1 MLAMFL
7 PLFKE
12 VVLTKDLQSKMLEV
26 ARNSYPLEGCGVLIG
41 HINNNKAIIRDVIE
55 TENSAENP
63 SVRFYIDPELFYTIL
78 ISAEES
84 GLEFLGIF
92 HSHPAQPNP
101 SPWDLE
107 YMKLHQNVWIIIQSF
122 NREEKKPKMKA
133 FQWYDEKLFDVNLKI
148 T

>member
-12 VVLTKDLQSKMLEV
+12 VILTKNLHKKMLDE
-26 ARNSYPLEGCGVLIG
+26 ARRSFPLEGCGVLFG
-41 HINNNKAIIRDVIE
+41 HIDDDRAIIREVFE

-63 SVRFYIDPELFYTIL
+63 SVRFYIDPELFYKVLTT
-78 ISAEES
+78 AEEQ

-92 HSHPAQPNP
+92 HSHPAEPNP

-107 YMKLHQNVWIIIQSF
+107 YMKLHQNVWIIIQTL
-122 NREEKKPKMKA
+122 NREEKNSKMKA
-133 FQWYDEKLFDVNLKI
+133 FQWYEEQLLDVNLII

>member
-1 MLAMFL
+1 MFL

-12 VVLTKDLQSKMLEV
+12 VVLTKNLYRNMTEV
-26 ARNSYPLEGCGVLIG
+26 AKNSYPLEGCGVLFG
-41 HINNNKAIIRDVIE
+41 HIDNERAVIREVVE

-63 SVRFYIDPELFYTIL
+63 SLRFYIDPELFYKIL
-78 ISAEES
+78 TNAEEQ

-92 HSHPAQPNP
+92 HSHPAEPNP

-122 NREEKKPKMKA
+122 NREERNPKMKA
-133 FQWYDEKLFDVNLKI
+133 FQWYDEQLFDVDLII

>member
-12 VVLTKDLQSKMLEV
+12 VVLTKDLHNKMLEV
-26 ARNSYPLEGCGVLIG
+26 ARNRYPLEGCGVLFG
-41 HINNNKAIIRDVIE
+41 HIDKEKAIIRDVIE
-55 TENSAENP
+55 TENSAKNP

-133 FQWYDEKLFDVNLKI
+133 FQWYDEKVSDVKLKI

>member
-1 MLAMFL
+1 MFL

-12 VVLTKDLQSKMLEV
+12 VVLTKNLHRKMLEI
-26 ARNSYPLEGCGVLIG
+26 ARKSYPLEGCGVLFG
-41 HINNNKAIIRDVIE
+41 HIDNNKAIIREVVE

-63 SVRFYIDPELFYTIL
+63 TVRFYIDPELFYTVL
-78 ISAEES
+78 ISAEEA

-92 HSHPAQPNP
+92 HSHPAEPNP

-107 YMKLHQNVWIIIQSF
+107 YMQLHQNVWIIIQVL
-122 NREEKKPKMKA
+122 NREEKKMKMKA
-133 FQWYDEKLFDVNLKI
+133 FQWYDEKLLDVKVKI

>member
-12 VVLTKDLQSKMLEV
+12 VVLAKNLHRKMLEV
-26 ARNSYPLEGCGVLIG
+26 ARNSYPLEGCGILFG
-41 HINNNKAIIRDVIE
+41 HIDNNKAIIRDVIE
-55 TENSAENP
+55 TENSADNP
-63 SVRFYIDPELFYTIL
+63 TVRFYIDPELFYTIL

-101 SPWDLE
+101 SNWDLE
-107 YMKLHQNVWIIIQSF
+107 YMKLHQNVWIIIQSL
-122 NREEKKPKMKA
+122 NREEKKLKMKA
-133 FQWYDEKLFDVNLKI
+133 FQWYNKKLFDVKLKI

>member
-1 MLAMFL
+1 MCL

-12 VVLTKDLQSKMLEV
+12 VVLTDDIKQKMINV
-26 ARNSYPLEGCGVLIG
+26 ARRSFPLEGCGVLFG
-41 HINNNKAIIRDVIE
+41 HIDNNKAIITSVIE

-78 ISAEES
+78 TNAEEQ

-92 HSHPAQPNP
+92 HSHPAEPNP

-122 NREEKKPKMKA
+122 KQDERNLKMKA
-133 FQWYDEKLFDVNLKI
+133 FQWYEEQLFDVHLKI

>member
-1 MLAMFL
+1 MKAMFL

-12 VVLTKDLQSKMLEV
+12 VILTKNLHRKMLDA
-26 ARNSYPLEGCGVLIG
+26 ARNSYPLEGCGVLFGEIDS
-41 HINNNKAIIRDVIE
+41 HKAVIREVVA
-55 TENSAENP
+55 TENSADNP
-63 SVRFYIDPELFYTIL
+63 TVRFYIDPELFYKIL

-92 HSHPAQPNP
+92 HSHPAQPSP

-122 NREEKKPKMKA
+122 NQEEKKPKMKA
-133 FQWYDEKLFDVNLKI
+133 FQWYEEKLFDVKMKI

>member
-1 MLAMFL
+1 MI
-7 PLFKE
+7 
-12 VVLTKDLQSKMLEV
+12 EV
-26 ARNSYPLEGCGVLIG
+26 AKNSYPLEGCGVLFG
-41 HINNNKAIIRDVIE
+41 HTDKNKAILDSVIE

-63 SVRFYIDPELFYTIL
+63 SMRFYIDPELFYKIL
-78 ISAEES
+78 TNAEEQ

-92 HSHPAQPNP
+92 HSHPAEPNP

-122 NREEKKPKMKA
+122 KRDVRKPKMKA
-133 FQWYDEKLFDVNLKI
+133 FQWYEEQLFSVNMTI

>member
-1 MLAMFL
+1 MFL
-7 PLFKE
+7 PLFEE
-12 VVLTKDLQSKMLEV
+12 VVLTKNLHRKMLEV
-26 ARNSYPLEGCGVLIG
+26 ARKSYPLEGCGVLFG
-41 HINNNKAIIRDVIE
+41 HIDNNKAIIRDVIE

-63 SVRFYIDPELFYTIL
+63 TVRFYIDPELFYTIL

-107 YMKLHQNVWIIIQSF
+107 YMQLHQNVWIIIQSL
-122 NREEKKPKMKA
+122 NREEKKMKMKV
-133 FQWYDEKLFDVNLKI
+133 FQWYDEQLFDVKLKI
-148 T
+148 TC

>member
-1 MLAMFL
+1 M

-12 VVLTKDLQSKMLEV
+12 VILTKNLQQKMLEA

-41 HINNNKAIIRDVIE
+41 LIDNNKAIIRDVIE
-55 TENSAENP
+55 TENSAKNP

-122 NREEKKPKMKA
+122 NQEEKKPKMKA
-133 FQWYDEKLFDVNLKI
+133 FQWYDEKLLDVKI
-148 T
+148 KIS